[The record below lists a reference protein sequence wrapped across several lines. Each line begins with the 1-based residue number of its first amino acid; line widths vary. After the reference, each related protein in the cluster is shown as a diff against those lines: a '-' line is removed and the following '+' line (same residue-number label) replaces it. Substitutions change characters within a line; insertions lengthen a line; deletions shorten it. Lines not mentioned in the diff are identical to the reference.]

1 MTDRE
6 SYQAAGVHYD
16 ILDAGKRAAILA
28 ALSTS
33 SYAATRGVSVD
44 DDSRGEP
51 AFTFQIGGVHLAL
64 VMECLGTK
72 SSIAADVQAT
82 LGVDHFADVGYDTV
96 SAIVN
101 DVCSVG
107 ALPSV
112 VTAYFATGTPSWYEV
127 SGRFES
133 LVEGWRQACEDSEA
147 VWGGG
152 ESPMLGGIV
161 ADGEIDLAGSSLG
174 SFPAGRGPLL
184 GSRLSAGDEIVL
196 IESNGLHTN
205 GASFARRTAERA
217 GYDATL
223 SSGETFG
230 EAVLSRSHIYA
241 RLIRRVYDA
250 GLPLTYAAHITGH
263 GLRKLMRPERA
274 LRYRISSLPPVPALF
289 SFMSDTLDLDT
300 RTAYSTFN
308 MGAGFALYGAPGS
321 SDALIEAAQAVGFD
335 AWRAG
340 VVEEGPRSV
349 VLEPLGVTFESNDLQ
364 LR

>member
-1 MTDRE
+1 MTERE
-6 SYQAAGVHYD
+6 SYQSAGVHYD

-33 SYAATRGVSVD
+33 SYASTKGVAAN

-51 AFTFQIGGVHLAL
+51 AFTFEIGGVSLAL

-72 SSIAADVQAT
+72 SSIAAEVQTT
-82 LGVDHFADVGYDTV
+82 LGVDRFADVGYDTV

-112 VTAYFATGTPSWYEV
+112 VNAYFATGTPTWYEV
-127 SGRFES
+127 AGRFES

-147 VWGGG
+147 IWGGG
-152 ESPMLGGIV
+152 ESPMLGGII

-174 SFPAGRGPLL
+174 VFPPGRGPLL
-184 GSRLSAGDEIVL
+184 GSRLSPGDEIVL
-196 IESNGLHTN
+196 VESNGLHTN
-205 GASFARRTAERA
+205 GASFVRRTAERV
-217 GYDATL
+217 GYGATL
-223 SSGETFG
+223 STGETFG
-230 EAVLSRSHIYA
+230 EAALARSHIYA
-241 RLIRRVYDA
+241 QLIRQVYDA
-250 GLPLTYAAHITGH
+250 DLPLTYAAHITGH
-263 GLRKLMRPERA
+263 GLRKLMRPERE
-274 LRYRISSLPPVPALF
+274 LRYRISALPPVPPLFAFISEALG
-289 SFMSDTLDLDT
+289 LDE

-321 SDALIEAAQAVGFD
+321 SEALVEAARAVGFE
-335 AWRAG
+335 AWAAG

-349 VLEPLGVTFESNDLQ
+349 VLEALGITFESEDLQ